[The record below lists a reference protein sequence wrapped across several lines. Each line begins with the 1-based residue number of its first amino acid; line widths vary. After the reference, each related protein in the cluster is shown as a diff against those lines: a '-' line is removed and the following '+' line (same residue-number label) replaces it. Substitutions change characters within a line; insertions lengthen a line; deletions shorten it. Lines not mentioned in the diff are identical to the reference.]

1 MAVPNA
7 ESAPRLAP
15 DQLGVP
21 GVVFLV
27 LAAVAPLTGA
37 IVVMALAI
45 ALGNGGGVVFA
56 VLAVAVILLLFAVGY
71 AQMSHELVNAGGFY
85 AFVLKGIGRPG
96 GLVAGLI
103 ATLGYN
109 FFVAGA
115 LGTSGFFTS
124 VVLNDLF
131 GFDLNWYVASL
142 ILMVASFLLARGGIE
157 VSAKVLGVS
166 LVLETLTLLVFS
178 VAVLVRS
185 GFSLD
190 VFTPGVMWSGSVG
203 VALLL
208 AATAFL
214 GFEATSLFSE
224 ESRDPHR
231 TVPRATYAAIIIIA
245 LIHAVTVW
253 ALVSAAGV
261 QDAQTVAQ
269 DHLATGDLVFVL
281 IQQYLGTPMLKLAE
295 VLLIVSLFAALLAFH
310 NMAARYLYSLGRVGI
325 LPRALSRTRA
335 NGVPQTALVANF
347 AFAVVAAGVFA
358 VWQLDPITTLVPVM
372 IGFATLAILVLQLLA
387 SFSIVVHFR
396 RTRDPR
402 WLTTFV
408 APGLGCLGLL
418 AICVMAI
425 DNFTLLAGSEE
436 LYVRLLPWLLVLT
449 VVGGLVYAPVL
460 RARRPAVYQALETDL
475 ERFDPHPE
483 PTAADA
489 SPGTGRV

>member
-1 MAVPNA
+1 MTASNA
-7 ESAPRLAP
+7 EAAPRLAP

-37 IVVMALAI
+37 IVVMSLAI
-45 ALGNGGGVVFA
+45 ALGNGAGVVFA
-56 VLAVAVILLLFAVGY
+56 VLAVAAILLLFAVGY

-115 LGTSGFFTS
+115 LGTTGFFAS
-124 VVLNDLF
+124 VVVNDLF
-131 GFDLNWYVASL
+131 GIQINWYLASL

-157 VSAKVLGVS
+157 VSAKVLGVA

-178 VAVLVRS
+178 VSVLFQTGV
-185 GFSLD
+185 SLD
-190 VFTPGVMWSGSVG
+190 VFTPGVMWGGSVG

-224 ESRDPHR
+224 ESKDPHR
-231 TVPRATYAAIIIIA
+231 TVPRATYAAITIIA
-245 LIHAVTVW
+245 IIHAVTVW

-261 QDAQTVAQ
+261 QDAQQVAQ
-269 DHLATGDLVFVL
+269 EHLATGDFVFVL
-281 IQQYLGTPMLKLAE
+281 IQKYLGTPMLKVAE
-295 VLLIVSLFAALLAFH
+295 VLLVVSLFAALLAFH

-325 LPRALSRTRA
+325 LPRSLSRTRR
-335 NGVPQTALVANF
+335 NGVPQAALAANF
-347 AFAVVAAGVFA
+347 VFAVVAAGVFA
-358 VWQLDPITTLVPVM
+358 VFQLDPITTLVPVM
-372 IGFATLAILVLQLLA
+372 IGFATLAIIVLQLLA

-418 AICVMAI
+418 TITVMAV
-425 DNFTLLAGSEE
+425 DNFPLLAGSDE
-436 LYVRLLPWLLVLT
+436 LYVRLLPWVLVLT
-449 VVGGLVYAPVL
+449 VVAGLVYAPIL
-460 RARRPAVYQALETDL
+460 RKRRPAVYAALETDL

-483 PTAADA
+483 PEEELT
-489 SPGTGRV
+489 SPGATRA